1 MHHRLKPYVEL
12 VPFIGKALGE
22 NVEVALH
29 DLSAEN
35 GEIIAIYNGEMSGRK
50 IGDPLTSLG
59 EHILETNQYLHKE
72 YVTNYKSLSNSGK
85 VLRSSSYFIKD
96 DNHHLI
102 GMLCLNVNIS
112 DYEYLNAT
120 IQRILG
126 IDMQENLE
134 YKREAPIEILSN
146 SLEMT
151 ISQSVANALKE
162 MGYPNYIEHG
172 RLNADEKMMII
183 RMLNEQG
190 IFNVKGA
197 IPIVA
202 KELSSSEPTI
212 YRYLKKI

>member
-1 MHHRLKPYVEL
+1 MHHLLKPYVEL

-59 EHILETNQYLHKE
+59 EHILETKQYLHKE

-96 DNHHLI
+96 ENHHLI

>member
-1 MHHRLKPYVEL
+1 MHHLLKPYVEL

-59 EHILETNQYLHKE
+59 EHILETKQYLHKE